1 MPKLLRITTVP
12 ISLSGL
18 LKDQLK
24 FMRENGFE
32 VLGVSSPGAELQ
44 EVKHSQQV
52 ETVAIPMTRTIS
64 PLKDLKALWQ
74 LYLLFK
80 KEKPDIVHTHTP
92 KAGTLGMM
100 AAKLA
105 KVPIRLHTIAGLPLL
120 EATGAKR
127 KLLDRVEKITYAC
140 ATKVY
145 PNSYGLYNIVI
156 ENKYTQAHKLKVIAY
171 GSSNGIDTSA
181 FNPSKVSEKT
191 RQDLRK
197 ELGISEDDYV
207 YLFVGRVVTD
217 KGVNELVQAF
227 SGLEQESNTGKKHL
241 VIVGNYENHLDP
253 LLAETEKE
261 IKENPYIHA
270 VGFQDQVINYFAL
283 ADVLTFPSYREGF
296 PNVVMQAAAMQLPA
310 IVTNINGCN
319 EIITHQ
325 ENGWI
330 IPVKNADKLRE
341 YMQWCFEN
349 QEEAKKMGLNS
360 RKLMQDK
367 FEREFVWQELLKEY
381 QSLLGV

>member
-120 EATGAKR
+120 RSEER
-127 KLLDRVEKITYAC
+127 RVGKEC
-140 ATKVY
+140 RC
-145 PNSYGLYNIVI
+145 GGW
-156 ENKYTQAHKLKVIAY
+156 AY
-171 GSSNGIDTSA
+171 G
-181 FNPSKVSEKT
+181 
-191 RQDLRK
+191 
-197 ELGISEDDYV
+197 
-207 YLFVGRVVTD
+207 
-217 KGVNELVQAF
+217 
-227 SGLEQESNTGKKHL
+227 
-241 VIVGNYENHLDP
+241 
-253 LLAETEKE
+253 
-261 IKENPYIHA
+261 
-270 VGFQDQVINYFAL
+270 
-283 ADVLTFPSYREGF
+283 
-296 PNVVMQAAAMQLPA
+296 
-310 IVTNINGCN
+310 
-319 EIITHQ
+319 
-325 ENGWI
+325 
-330 IPVKNADKLRE
+330 
-341 YMQWCFEN
+341 
-349 QEEAKKMGLNS
+349 
-360 RKLMQDK
+360 
-367 FEREFVWQELLKEY
+367 
-381 QSLLGV
+381 